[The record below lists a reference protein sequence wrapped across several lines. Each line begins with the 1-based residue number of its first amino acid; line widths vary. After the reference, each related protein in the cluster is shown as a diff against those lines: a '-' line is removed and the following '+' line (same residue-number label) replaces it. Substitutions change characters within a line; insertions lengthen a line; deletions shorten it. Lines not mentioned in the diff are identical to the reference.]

1 MMISPGV
8 YYEEY
13 LKGKNAEQIMTA
25 IRSLKREISRLKNIM
40 EHPEY
45 QCMMHPSEAVR
56 ISCNRYYLDRA
67 KQALSEAGGVYTPT
81 KAELKAQQF
90 NDNIPYIEKVEFSIG
105 GFFDG
110 HEKRIYTI
118 EGDVVNTYIEH
129 SLMLKPSNFD
139 DAEIEKMTKDDFL
152 DGIADL
158 HIGEWDRNYSPRRFG
173 YEVLDGTQWHL
184 YIYFSNGS
192 RTVKIEGSNAYP
204 YNFDELKEL
213 FEVEI

>member
-1 MMISPGV
+1 
-8 YYEEY
+8 
-13 LKGKNAEQIMTA
+13 
-25 IRSLKREISRLKNIM
+25 
-40 EHPEY
+40 
-45 QCMMHPSEAVR
+45 MMHPSEAVR

-129 SLMLKPSNFD
+129 SLMLNPSNFD

-158 HIGEWDRNYSPRRFG
+158 HIGEWHRNYSPRRFG